1 MTTSIYD
8 VDDSG
13 YIYETALRLRAAET
27 RIDLIASGAI
37 LPKRAQKT
45 APEAEILRE
54 KIITDVLS
62 SYPTLCL
69 EPRDARHIT
78 RHIHEGAWTI
88 GMHEEDLPGFVPEEL
103 GR

>member
-8 VDDSG
+8 VDEQG
-13 YIYETALRLRAAET
+13 YIYETALRLRAAEH
-27 RIDLIASGAI
+27 RIDLIESGAI
-37 LPKRAQKT
+37 YPL
-45 APEAEILRE
+45 EAR
-54 KIITDVLS
+54 
-62 SYPTLCL
+62 PTLRL
-69 EPRDARHIT
+69 RAEDERHTT